1 MVKVGEIMTTDIVS
15 VAPDT
20 PFKEVVERLIHG
32 DVGGVP
38 VVDEVGKVVGLITE
52 ADLIAKEAYGDRRRG
67 LALLMDALSARDHHW
82 VIKAGA
88 SVAADLMT
96 RNVVG
101 CRSDEDVK
109 TVARRMLDL
118 GLKRM
123 PVVDAGS
130 LVGIISR
137 HDILEMFARRD
148 DAIARDV
155 KRVLSERNMPD
166 DHHVMFTV
174 EDGVVTLTGDV
185 RYKWD
190 APIVVS
196 MVRALP
202 GVINVVSRLHHREA
216 NPKTSSNQW
225 VFGPR

>member
-32 DVGGVP
+32 DVGSVP
-38 VVDEVGKVVGLITE
+38 VVDQGGKVVGLITE
-52 ADLIAKEAYGDRRRG
+52 ADLICKEAYGDRRRG
-67 LALLMDALSARDHHW
+67 LSLLMDALSARDHHW
-82 VIKAGA
+82 AIKAGA

-109 TVARRMLDL
+109 AVARRMLDL

-123 PVVDAGS
+123 PVVDAGN

-137 HDILEMFARRD
+137 HDILEMFARPD

-155 KRVLSERNMPD
+155 ERVLSNRNMPD
-166 DHHVMFTV
+166 DHHVTYSLA
-174 EDGVVTLTGDV
+174 DGVVTLTGDV

-196 MVRALP
+196 MVRSVP
-202 GVINVVSRLHHREA
+202 GVVNVLSRLHHRES
-216 NPKTSSNQW
+216 NPRTSSSQW